1 MPDGKFIVFV
11 LLLGL
16 HTAHQEEDFCTDQ
29 DFCNMS
35 SNKKL
40 VKLDFEVFGI
50 VQGVFFRKNTVMQ
63 GKKLGLRGWCM
74 NTSRGTVTGQLEGEP
89 SKVDEMKYWLS
100 NIGSKNSRIDKA
112 EFRNEKEIS
121 AYSFTDF
128 TVRH

>member
-1 MPDGKFIVFV
+1 M
-11 LLLGL
+11 
-16 HTAHQEEDFCTDQ
+16 
-29 DFCNMS
+29 
-35 SNKKL
+35 KL
-40 VKLDFEVFGI
+40 SLD
-50 VQGVFFRKNTVMQ
+50 NTVMQ